1 MLGKAYGIN
10 GYKVD
15 NLEELNNILEEVDL
29 YKPIIFECNI
39 NKDYDVYPIVPPNDA
54 LENLICN

>member
-1 MLGKAYGIN
+1 MKKMY
-10 GYKVD
+10 YV
-15 NLEELNNILEEVDL
+15 
-29 YKPIIFECNI
+29 ECNI